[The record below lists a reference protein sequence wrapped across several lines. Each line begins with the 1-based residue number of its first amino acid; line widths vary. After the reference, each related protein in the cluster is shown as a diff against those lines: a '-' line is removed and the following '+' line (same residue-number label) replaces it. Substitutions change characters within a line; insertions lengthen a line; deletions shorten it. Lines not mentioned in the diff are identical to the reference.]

1 MKKIDIEEDVLC
13 LLMGII
19 MAVAFLAIV
28 VGDGNKSIID
38 LL

>member
-1 MKKIDIEEDVLC
+1 MKNIDENLLC
-13 LLMGII
+13 FIMGII
-19 MAVAFLAIV
+19 MAAAFLAIV